1 MDTNPLA
8 DRAWLDTEMSCGSNY
23 TIYMTA
29 YNHIGHGHP
38 SGAVNARYAVKTTSD
53 LHIQLWVVGY
63 PEERS
68 KDFSKKKKYSR
79 ILTDD
84 KNVDRTFSRNTKMSI
99 GHLVENQNIDRNNIE
114 GSKI

>member
-1 MDTNPLA
+1 MYTQDKPNNKRTSTCNGIILLF
-8 DRAWLDTEMSCGSNY
+8 AW
-23 TIYMTA
+23 
-29 YNHIGHGHP
+29 P
-38 SGAVNARYAVKTTSD
+38 
-53 LHIQLWVVGY
+53 VVWY
-63 PEERS
+63 PEKRS

-84 KNVDRTFSRNTKMSI
+84 KNVDRTFSRNTKMST

>member
-1 MDTNPLA
+1 MVVVPFCIPVSLPS
-8 DRAWLDTEMSCGSNY
+8 SCS
-23 TIYMTA
+23 
-29 YNHIGHGHP
+29 
-38 SGAVNARYAVKTTSD
+38 STTSRS
-53 LHIQLWVVGY
+53 HHTTQPTKKSSKREIGSSRHGSAGY
-63 PEERS
+63 PEEKS

-84 KNVDRTFSRNTKMSI
+84 KNVDRTFSRNTKMST

>member
-1 MDTNPLA
+1 MQIELGASSEEVWKCRLENDSL
-8 DRAWLDTEMSCGSNY
+8 RELSCVCF
-23 TIYMTA
+23 I
-29 YNHIGHGHP
+29 
-38 SGAVNARYAVKTTSD
+38 R
-53 LHIQLWVVGY
+53 Y
-63 PEERS
+63 PEEKS

-84 KNVDRTFSRNTKMSI
+84 KNVDRTFSRNTKMST

>member
-1 MDTNPLA
+1 MYTLVQQV
-8 DRAWLDTEMSCGSNY
+8 AWCACRS
-23 TIYMTA
+23 I
-29 YNHIGHGHP
+29 
-38 SGAVNARYAVKTTSD
+38 
-53 LHIQLWVVGY
+53 GY
-63 PEERS
+63 PEEKS

-84 KNVDRTFSRNTKMSI
+84 KNVDRTFSRNTKMST

>member
-1 MDTNPLA
+1 MYN
-8 DRAWLDTEMSCGSNY
+8 NKKIIY
-23 TIYMTA
+23 TGVFKK
-29 YNHIGHGHP
+29 NHYRQGGY
-38 SGAVNARYAVKTTSD
+38 SR
-53 LHIQLWVVGY
+53 Y
-63 PEERS
+63 PEEKS

>member
-1 MDTNPLA
+1 MCLQTHFMA
-8 DRAWLDTEMSCGSNY
+8 
-23 TIYMTA
+23 
-29 YNHIGHGHP
+29 
-38 SGAVNARYAVKTTSD
+38 KTV
-53 LHIQLWVVGY
+53 LRKGY
-63 PEERS
+63 PEEKS

-84 KNVDRTFSRNTKMSI
+84 KNVDRTFSRNTKMST

>member
-1 MDTNPLA
+1 MFA
-8 DRAWLDTEMSCGSNY
+8 DEVISQ
-23 TIYMTA
+23 
-29 YNHIGHGHP
+29 
-38 SGAVNARYAVKTTSD
+38 AVTR
-53 LHIQLWVVGY
+53 HRY
-63 PEERS
+63 PEEKS

-84 KNVDRTFSRNTKMSI
+84 KNVDRTFSRNTKMST

>member
-1 MDTNPLA
+1 MQDLLPL
-8 DRAWLDTEMSCGSNY
+8 S
-23 TIYMTA
+23 
-29 YNHIGHGHP
+29 
-38 SGAVNARYAVKTTSD
+38 
-53 LHIQLWVVGY
+53 VVHDVGGY
-63 PEERS
+63 PEEKS

-84 KNVDRTFSRNTKMSI
+84 KNVDRTFSRNTKMST